1 MGSNHAETTEQE
13 LKYLMITIHYKIETN
28 RVPTEIQ
35 KHDSLIFHDQQC
47 NFHDYLM

>member
-35 KHDSLIFHDQQC
+35 KHDSMIFP
-47 NFHDYLM
+47 